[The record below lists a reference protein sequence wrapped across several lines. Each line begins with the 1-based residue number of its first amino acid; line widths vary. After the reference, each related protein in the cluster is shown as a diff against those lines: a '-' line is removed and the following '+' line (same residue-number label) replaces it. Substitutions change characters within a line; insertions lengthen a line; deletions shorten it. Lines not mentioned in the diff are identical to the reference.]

1 MKISEHWLRESVDL
15 GGIDRALLL
24 AKLTAAGLE
33 VEGTEAVAGEF
44 NHVIVGEIVEC
55 EKHPDAD
62 RLRVCKVNT
71 GKELLQIVCGAPN
84 ARIGL
89 KAPLAMIGAALPNGL
104 QIKLGKL
111 RGVESHGML
120 CSGTEL
126 GVADVTEL
134 GLAAGD
140 GLLELPADAPVGASI
155 REYLD
160 LDDCVIELKMTP
172 NRSDCLSVRGLT
184 RELCALFNASS
195 RFADATA
202 GKSSTDTKISID
214 VQDAAACP
222 SYLGQIVRGINPN
235 AQTPR
240 WMQVKLRRAGLRCIH
255 PVVDITNYVMLEYGQ
270 PMHGFDASKINGG
283 IVVRRARAGES
294 VKLLDEQTVTL
305 TPEFLVIAD
314 HQNAVAIAGVMGGFD
329 SRVTES
335 TTDVLFEAAHFA
347 PSVIMGKARAL
358 GMHTDSS
365 HRFERGVDPHL
376 PALAMARAVQLLQS
390 IAGGDAGPLQSANA
404 NAQLPKST
412 TITLRSERIAA
423 LLGLH
428 IPDQRVDE
436 ILGSLGFHV
445 QRVQGAPLVWQVQ
458 ASSARFDIQIEADLI
473 EELARVYGYEHIP
486 VSLPRLSLQ
495 PIAKTESQRESSA
508 LLRVMTARDYLEAI
522 TFAFTSSQL
531 LTHFGL
537 RGCALKN
544 PLAAEIDVMR
554 PSLLPNLLQALA
566 QNQKRQLARV
576 RLFEMGRRFS
586 ADGLQETESLALVAS
601 GDARAEQ
608 WGETARALDF
618 YDIKGDVE
626 ALLGAQSGEL
636 RYEALS
642 ADHAYAKFMHP
653 ARSASVWRGD
663 VCIGVVGQLHPAL
676 MKPLELKALPLV
688 AELDLA
694 AVQARALPAA
704 SALSKFPSSRRDL
717 AVVVPESVAF
727 AELEASVRK
736 ACGEGLVEFQ
746 CFDVYRGKGLPEA
759 HKSLAISLI
768 LQDIS
773 RTLSDSEVDAKIDA
787 VVKAI
792 ASDVGG
798 SLRA

>member
-1 MKISEHWLRESVDL
+1 MKISEHWLRESVEL
-15 GGIDRALLL
+15 GGIDRVQLL

-33 VEGTEAVAGEF
+33 VEGTETVAGVF

-55 EKHPDAD
+55 QKHPDAD

-71 GKELLQIVCGAPN
+71 GKEFLQIVCGAPN

-89 KAPLAMIGAALPNGL
+89 KAPLALIDAVLPSGL
-104 QIKLGKL
+104 QIKLGQL

-120 CSGTEL
+120 CSGVEL
-126 GVADVTEL
+126 GVADVTSL
-134 GLAAGD
+134 GLSAGD
-140 GLLELPADAPVGASI
+140 GLLELPFDAPVGASI

-160 LDDCVIELKMTP
+160 LDDCIIELKMTP

-184 RELCALFNASS
+184 RELCALFNTRS
-195 RFADATA
+195 RFVDVTA
-202 GKSSTDTKISID
+202 GAAQSTAAIRID
-214 VQDAAACP
+214 VQDTAACP
-222 SYLGQIVRGINPN
+222 SYLAQVVRGIDPN
-235 AQTPR
+235 AKTPR

-270 PMHGFDASKINGG
+270 PMHGFDATKIDGG
-283 IVVRRARAGES
+283 IVVRRALTGES
-294 VKLLDEQTVTL
+294 LKLLDEQTVTL
-305 TPEFLVIAD
+305 SPEFLVIAD
-314 HQNAVAIAGVMGGFD
+314 HQGAKAIAGVMGGFD

-347 PSVIMGKARAL
+347 PAIIMGKARAL
-358 GMHTDSS
+358 SMHTDSS

-390 IAGGDAGPLQSANA
+390 IAGGEVGPLQSAITQ
-404 NAQLPKST
+404 AQLPTST
-412 TITLRSERIAA
+412 TITLRNDRIAA
-423 LLGLH
+423 LLGMQ
-428 IPDQRVDE
+428 IPEHRVDE
-436 ILGSLGFHV
+436 ILSSLGFHV
-445 QRVQGAPLVWQVQ
+445 QRVQAEPLVWQVQ

-495 PIAKTESQRESSA
+495 PITKPESQRDSGS
-508 LLRVMTARDYLEAI
+508 LLRVMTARDYFEAI

-531 LTHFGL
+531 LRHFAL
-537 RGCALKN
+537 RGCPLKN
-544 PLAAEIDVMR
+544 PLASEIDVMR

-576 RLFEMGRRFS
+576 RLFEIGRRFS
-586 ADGLQETESLALVAS
+586 ADGLHEVETLALAAS

-608 WGETARALDF
+608 WGEAARTLDF
-618 YDIKGDVE
+618 YDIKGDIE
-626 ALLGAQSGEL
+626 ALLGTQLS
-636 RYEALS
+636 YQALPS
-642 ADHAYAKFMHP
+642 DHAYAAFMHP
-653 ARSASVWRGD
+653 ARSAIALRGEHY
-663 VCIGVVGQLHPAL
+663 VGVIGQLHPAL
-676 MKPLELKALPLV
+676 LKPLELKSLPFV

-704 SALSKFPSSRRDL
+704 VALSKFPSSRRDL
-717 AVVVPESVAF
+717 AVVVPDAITF
-727 AELEASVRK
+727 GQLQACVRR

-746 CFDVYRGKGLPEA
+746 CFDVYRGKGLPEG

-773 RTLSDSEVDAKIDA
+773 RTLSDSEVDAKINA
-787 VVKAI
+787 VVQAI
-792 ASDVGG
+792 SAELGG
-798 SLRA
+798 GLRA